1 MFEDALHTS
10 ESLNH
15 ICTVVVQVPQL
26 AVMALVRPPER
37 ILLQNLK
44 RKRKEK
50 M

>member
-15 ICTVVVQVPQL
+15 IRTVVVQVPQL

-44 RKRKEK
+44 KEK
-50 M
+50 NKM